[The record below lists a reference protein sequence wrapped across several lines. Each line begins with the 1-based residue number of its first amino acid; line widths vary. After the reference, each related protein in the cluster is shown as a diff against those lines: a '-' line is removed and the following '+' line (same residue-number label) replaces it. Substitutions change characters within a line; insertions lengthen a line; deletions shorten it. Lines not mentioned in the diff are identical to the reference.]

1 MKGLSLGNRCQ
12 GENRTKISIFSVKS
26 QPNRYNFDFLDT
38 RKIPIGSATGIS
50 SLLLRGRPRAEG
62 AE

>member
-38 RKIPIGSATGIS
+38 TFVHIFSFYLNLRHQNHIP
-50 SLLLRGRPRAEG
+50 
-62 AE
+62 